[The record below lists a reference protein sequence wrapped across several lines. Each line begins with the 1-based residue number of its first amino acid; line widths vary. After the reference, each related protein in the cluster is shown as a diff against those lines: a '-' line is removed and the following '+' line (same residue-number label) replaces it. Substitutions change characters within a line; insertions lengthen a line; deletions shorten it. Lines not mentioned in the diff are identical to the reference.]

1 MKLNDQ
7 PHIDQLRSR
16 IIKNKGNNMGRVENM
31 GVVNQKNK
39 KTWKKN
45 KQGANAKHKSEETQ
59 KDV

>member
-1 MKLNDQ
+1 
-7 PHIDQLRSR
+7 
-16 IIKNKGNNMGRVENM
+16 MGRVENM